1 MKLDPQ
7 FNRRLRSELEE
18 RMRSGALPDEMTQWL
33 DEQDPAPSRVPAAP
47 HAFAL
52 STTSGPAV
60 RIRTVVNAFES
71 PSLLVRNHS
80 FERPVSDTWQ
90 ALLEPHRPG
99 LEAVLPAVGRIEV
112 DHHPDA
118 TWLGTGVLVAPRII
132 VTNRHV
138 ALRMAEEAAEGW
150 TWAPGTGDRPIAA
163 RIDFREEEGV
173 AASEEFALV
182 DVLAVENS
190 DGPDLAFLRVE
201 ERPGLPAPIALGG
214 AQTSN
219 DAVAAVGY
227 TGRETGL
234 IPEVEEILEGIFGTL
249 YDVKRFAP
257 GRVLRADSSRLTHDC
272 STQQG
277 NSGSAVLDVETALL
291 TGIHYKGGLSENS
304 AVTASVLEDRLA
316 RLP

>member
-1 MKLDPQ
+1 MKLDTQ

-18 RMRSGALPDEMTQWL
+18 RMRSGALPEAMTQWL
-33 DEQDPAPSRVPAAP
+33 DEQDPQPSRVPVAP

-52 STTSGPAV
+52 PAATGPAV
-60 RIRTVVNAFES
+60 RIQTVVNAFES

-118 TWLGTGVLVAPRII
+118 TWLGTGVLVAPR
-132 VTNRHV
+132 VVATNRHV

-150 TWAPGTGDRPIAA
+150 TWAPGTGDRPITA
-163 RIDFREEEGV
+163 RIDFREEEGIS
-173 AASEEFALV
+173 ASEEFSLV

-201 ERPGLPAPIALGG
+201 ERPGLPEPIPLGG
-214 AQTSN
+214 AQAPN

-234 IPEVEEILEGIFGTL
+234 IPEVEEILQDIFGTL

-257 GRVLRADSSRLTHDC
+257 GRVLSANSSRLTHDC

-277 NSGSAVLDVETALL
+277 NSGSAVLDIETTLL
-291 TGIHYKGGLSENS
+291 AGVHYEGGLSENS
-304 AVTASVLEDRLA
+304 AVTAAVLGDRLG